1 MTINPK
7 LYTLLMA
14 AIAGLAS
21 FVNWLATVPP
31 ETQSGWLA
39 NLVDITPVTWRPNV
53 ALFAAFAKWGMGIYT
68 LYRATHPTPAQTK
81 VMAGLLVLAFTGC
94 ANTVVKRDG
103 KVVLWTQAN
112 ASTLEFHSGD
122 TSLKMTM
129 MNHSTPTRAGG
140 SVIGTTA
147 TGATGVITALVTK
160 GIVR

>member
-1 MTINPK
+1 MTK
-7 LYTLLMA
+7 LALLP
-14 AIAGLAS
+14 
-21 FVNWLATVPP
+21 F
-31 ETQSGWLA
+31 
-39 NLVDITPVTWRPNV
+39 
-53 ALFAAFAKWGMGIYT
+53 LF
-68 LYRATHPTPAQTK
+68 LCS
-81 VMAGLLVLAFTGC
+81 C

-147 TGATGVITALVTK
+147 TGAAGVITALVTK
-160 GIVR
+160 GLVR